1 MYIYDVAKQFI
12 VGNGKEGLTKM
23 QNQNALLNAIWNKY
37 LTCENSLGELRY
49 TIQQCL
55 LDFLCSL
62 KTTVVVDVAKSSVC
76 LKILNAE

>member
-37 LTCENSLGELRY
+37 LTCQNRLGELRLKRNA
-49 TIQQCL
+49 L
-55 LDFLCSL
+55 LM
-62 KTTVVVDVAKSSVC
+62 
-76 LKILNAE
+76 